1 MPLRLRRAAVSLL
14 DGVHERLEALDADF
28 EAVAGFNRSD
38 AAGRAGKNDV
48 AGEQG
53 HVGRNESDQI
63 VAIEDE
69 LAGVGILTE
78 LTILKK
84 LDGEIVRITT
94 AQIVFVMSA
103 TSTGADKRAHSKIQ
117 LLNGSIDVLESIDEV
132 SQALKT
138 NESVS

>member
-1 MPLRLRRAAVSLL
+1 MEFGTKPAQNGLWSLELSMPLRLRRAAVSLL

-63 VAIEDE
+63 VAIKNE
-69 LAGVGILTE
+69 LAGVGILAE
-78 LTILKK
+78 LAVLEL
-84 LDGEIVRITT
+84 LDRQVVRIDLGLD
-94 AQIVFVMSA
+94 V
-103 TSTGADKRAHSKIQ
+103 RAE
-117 LLNGSIDVLESIDEV
+117 GREGVE
-132 SQALKT
+132 
-138 NESVS
+138 